1 MEMVGVRLGK
11 GSRIG
16 IYSPFAEGYGMSRPL
31 LILSILATVAP
42 RLHAQADRTQTIING
57 KTMTV
62 EQRAEFTRVYGTRPL
77 GGNFWYDSRSGLW
90 GVVGREAFGVLRPG
104 HDYGPVAPSA
114 SAGNTAVFING
125 REINMAEALYIKS
138 LLGSV
143 VPGRW
148 WLDGASGNFGLEGN
162 PMPAGNLFAI
172 ARAAQSR
179 RGGETY
185 YYNNGM
191 GQSAAISQGCASG
204 TTGTGDNKVDYIIGC
219 E

>member
-1 MEMVGVRLGK
+1 MK
-11 GSRIG
+11 H
-16 IYSPFAEGYGMSRPL
+16 
-31 LILSILATVAP
+31 LATTLYLLTVLVPAA
-42 RLHAQADRTQTIING
+42 LAQETRHPTVING
-57 KTMTV
+57 KELTAA
-62 EQRAEFTRVYGTRPL
+62 QRTQFLQTYGSRPL
-77 GGNFWYDSRSGLW
+77 GGNFWYDGRSGLW

-104 HDYGPVAPSA
+104 HDYGPLAAAA
-114 SAGNTAVFING
+114 SAGNTGVFING

-162 PMPAGNLFAI
+162 PVPAGNLFAI

-179 RGGETY
+179 GRGETY

-191 GQSAAISQGCASG
+191 GSSAAISQGCASG

>member
-1 MEMVGVRLGK
+1 MTR
-11 GSRIG
+11 
-16 IYSPFAEGYGMSRPL
+16 YL
-31 LILSILATVAP
+31 LILAVLTAGAHQARAQSDRAQTV
-42 RLHAQADRTQTIING
+42 ING
-57 KTMTV
+57 KPLTTD
-62 EQRAEFTRVYGTRPL
+62 QRAEFTGIYGTRPL
-77 GGNFWYDSRSGLW
+77 GGNFWYDPASGLW

-104 HDYGPVAPSA
+104 HSYGPLSPTA
-114 SAGNTAVFING
+114 SGGTTGVFING
-125 REINMAEALYIKS
+125 RQINLAEALYIRS

-148 WLDGASGNFGLEGN
+148 WLDGRTGNFGLEGSQI
-162 PMPAGNLFAI
+162 PAGNLFAI

-179 RGGETY
+179 GGTY

>member
-1 MEMVGVRLGK
+1 MTR
-11 GSRIG
+11 
-16 IYSPFAEGYGMSRPL
+16 YL
-31 LILSILATVAP
+31 LVLLVLLAAG
-42 RLHAQADRTQTIING
+42 RRQAGAQADRTQTVING
-57 KTMTV
+57 KPLTA
-62 EQRAEFTRVYGTRPL
+62 EQRPEFVRLYGTQPL
-77 GGNFWYDSRSGLW
+77 GGNLWYDPASGLW

-104 HDYGPVAPSA
+104 LPYGPVSPTA
-114 SAGNTAVFING
+114 SAGTTGVFING
-125 REINMAEALYIKS
+125 RQINMAEALYIKS

-143 VPGRW
+143 LPGRW
-148 WLDGASGNFGLEGN
+148 WLDGSTGNFGLEGN

-179 RGGETY
+179 GGTY

-191 GQSAAISQGCASG
+191 GQTAAISQGCTTG

>member
-1 MEMVGVRLGK
+1 
-11 GSRIG
+11 
-16 IYSPFAEGYGMSRPL
+16 MSRPL
-31 LILSILATVAP
+31 LFLVILATIGHQAQ
-42 RLHAQADRTQTIING
+42 AQADRSQTVING
-57 KTMTV
+57 KALTAD
-62 EQRAEFTRVYGTRPL
+62 QRAEFTRVYGTRPL
-77 GGNFWYDSRSGLW
+77 GGNFWYDSASGLW

-104 HDYGPVAPSA
+104 HAYGTVSPSA
-114 SAGNTAVFING
+114 SAGTTGVFING
-125 REINMAEALYIKS
+125 RQINMAEALYIKS

-148 WLDGASGNFGLEGN
+148 WLDGTTGNFGVEGN

-172 ARAAQSR
+172 AKAAQSR
-179 RGGETY
+179 GSGGTY

-204 TTGTGDNKVDYIIGC
+204 TTGTGDSKVDYIIGC

>member
-1 MEMVGVRLGK
+1 MKHLVMTLSLLTALVPAAVAQEVRHQ
-11 GSRIG
+11 
-16 IYSPFAEGYGMSRPL
+16 
-31 LILSILATVAP
+31 TV
-42 RLHAQADRTQTIING
+42 ING
-57 KTMTV
+57 KELTAA
-62 EQRAEFTRVYGTRPL
+62 QRTQFVQTYGTRPL
-77 GGNFWYDSRSGLW
+77 GGNFWYDPRSGLW

-104 HDYGPVAPSA
+104 HDYGPLAASA
-114 SAGNTAVFING
+114 SAGNTGVFING

-143 VPGRW
+143 LPGRW
-148 WLDGASGNFGLEGN
+148 WLDGATGNFGLEGN
-162 PMPAGNLFAI
+162 PVPAGNLFAI

-191 GQSAAISQGCASG
+191 GSSAAISQGCASG

>member
-1 MEMVGVRLGK
+1 MRWK
-11 GSRIG
+11 
-16 IYSPFAEGYGMSRPL
+16 L
-31 LILSILATVAP
+31 LVLVILAAGSHQVQ
-42 RLHAQADRTQTIING
+42 AQADRAQTIING
-57 KTMTV
+57 KPLTA
-62 EQRAEFTRVYGTRPL
+62 EQRTAFVRLYGTQPL
-77 GGNFWYDSRSGLW
+77 GGNFWYDPASGLW

-104 HDYGPVAPSA
+104 LPYGPVAPTA
-114 SAGNTAVFING
+114 SAGTTGVFING
-125 REINMAEALYIKS
+125 RQINMAEALYIKS

-148 WLDGASGNFGLEGN
+148 WLDGSTGNFGLEGN

-172 ARAAQSR
+172 AKAAQSR
-179 RGGETY
+179 GGTY

-191 GQSAAISQGCASG
+191 GQTAAISQGCATG

>member
-1 MEMVGVRLGK
+1 
-11 GSRIG
+11 
-16 IYSPFAEGYGMSRPL
+16 MSRTL
-31 LILSILATVAP
+31 LILAIVGTLGSPAVA
-42 RLHAQADRTQTIING
+42 QSDRTQTFING
-57 KTMTV
+57 KALTAD
-62 EQRAEFTRVYGTRPL
+62 QRAEFTRIYGVRPL
-77 GGNFWYDSRSGLW
+77 GGNFWYDTASGLW

-104 HDYGPVAPSA
+104 HSYGTVSATA
-114 SAGNTAVFING
+114 SAGTTGVFING
-125 REINMAEALYIKS
+125 RQINMAEALYIKS

-148 WLDGASGNFGLEGN
+148 WLDGRTGNFGLEGN

-172 ARAAQSR
+172 AKAAQSR
-179 RGGETY
+179 GGGGTY

-191 GQSAAISQGCASG
+191 GQTAAISQGCATG